1 MKTVLQLLILL
12 LLFVLPVA
20 YGEEVPSK
28 FKQQFLQNPMMVL
41 PHYQTALGR
50 ESYRYAGH
58 PNNKYRLYDFYKRQA
73 IYHMELGKAGAIQPY
88 PGMEGGRLGH
98 WGSSNN
104 SGTIAYPREVG
115 PEYPTLTTRA
125 LKKDLG
131 IHYIRLSEG
140 MLATYDSNTASFKN
154 VYANAKLSVPPKTLA
169 GKIDR
174 WGMSVTLTGQEICTA
189 AAAIPAGAFYTG
201 HHVCGDEIIHQ
212 VRWHDSGDSYI
223 SFTARKFAGGTLVQE
238 AIEAV
243 TALPAIAY
251 SDLRATD
258 TRKGRVTIVGD
269 SRSITNNKQVQ
280 LTLVSRL
287 DGSKVAV
294 TYGARSIDIAPLSK
308 GDAVMISHWFGPS
321 GKQNAAA
328 ATMSKHI
335 APLPSSILKKK
346 SRAYLNTYPATLK
359 RNADR
364 AAAGTAYEIDDID
377 VPLAN
382 KENAPMTLSSIAFT
396 QDGTAYLS
404 TMIGDVW
411 RVTGLGTD
419 GPIEWRQYGGGL
431 SMPLGMQIV
440 NGVPCVLTKCGLL
453 LLKDL
458 NNDGEA
464 DFYERF
470 EKIKIP
476 TKSGQATNKGLR
488 QDSDGN
494 LFYFNNDGMYQV
506 AADGTSYRTIGDYA
520 RQPLGIA
527 LTHEGILISDASE
540 GGQENGTCSLRESAH
555 PSNQNSKAK
564 SKRILYLPRGIDS
577 SAGGKILAKDP
588 RFGPLATSLLGA
600 SYGNATYYQILRD
613 PNDGS
618 PQAALVKLPG
628 TFAAGPRDMAVNP
641 IDGQVY
647 AAGFDGWGDFAVAE
661 GSLHRVRY
669 TGKPTLIPVAWH
681 ARIDGISVT
690 FNHPIDPASLDPKK
704 TFAQQ
709 WNYRDPQS
717 GYGSAEYSVRSPE
730 QLGHDRLPVTDLS
743 VEGDGKTVF
752 FKTEGLLPAM
762 SVHLY
767 MSKLRSQNGLTRE
780 LDLYGT
786 INELQGLTPDA
797 PRLAL
802 TVPVWKAKGSTAL
815 LLANHFAKVNGF
827 DKLER
832 SVGPEVAYKPADLSY
847 EWLSRNVISKQCMP
861 CHAAGMPHD
870 YTHYEGF
877 IKTVNPT
884 TISFSPLLGMLKTD
898 SMPPYPLPKAS
909 DSVKQ
914 AIIDWVQAG
923 AKK

>member
-1 MKTVLQLLILL
+1 
-12 LLFVLPVA
+12 
-20 YGEEVPSK
+20 
-28 FKQQFLQNPMMVL
+28 MMVL

-50 ESYRYAGH
+50 ESYRFAGH

-73 IYHMELGKAGAIQPY
+73 IYHMELGKAGAILPY
-88 PGMEGGRLGH
+88 PGLEGGRLGH

-104 SGTIAYPREVG
+104 SDTVAYPREVG
-115 PEYPTLTTRA
+115 PEYPTLTTRS
-125 LKKDLG
+125 LKREVG
-131 IHYIRLSEG
+131 IHFIRLGKG
-140 MLATYDSNTASFKN
+140 MLATYNSNTATFTS
-154 VYANAKLSVPPKTLA
+154 VYANATLSVPQSALA
-169 GKIDR
+169 GKVDR
-174 WGMSVTLTGQEICTA
+174 WGMSIRLTGQNVCTA
-189 AAAIPAGAFYTG
+189 PAATSVGAFYTG
-201 HHVCGDEIIHQ
+201 HHICGDEVIHQ
-212 VRWHDSGDSYI
+212 VRWHDRGDSYI
-223 SFTARKFAGGTLVQE
+223 SFTARQVAGGTLVQQV
-238 AIEAV
+238 IEAV

-251 SDLRATD
+251 SDLRAGSP
-258 TRKGRVTIVGD
+258 RKGKGKAQVEVEGD
-269 SRSITNNKQVQ
+269 SRSISNNKQVQ
-280 LTLVSRL
+280 LTQVSML

-294 TYGARSIDIAPLSK
+294 TYGARSIDVAPLSK

-328 ATMSKHI
+328 ATMAKHI
-335 APLPSSILKKK
+335 APLPSSILQKK
-346 SRAYLNTYPATLK
+346 SRAYSSTYPATLK
-359 RNADR
+359 RNADP

-377 VPLAN
+377 VPVAN
-382 KENAPMTLSSIAFT
+382 KENAPMTISSIAFA

-404 TMIGDVW
+404 TMLGDVW
-411 RVTGLGTD
+411 RVIGLGTA

-431 SMPLGMQIV
+431 SMPLGMQMV
-440 NGVPCVLTKCGLL
+440 NGVPCVMTQSNIL

-458 NNDGEA
+458 NKDGEA

-476 TKSGQATNKGLR
+476 TKFSQATNKGLR
-488 QDSDGN
+488 QDNDGN
-494 LFYFNNDGMYQV
+494 LFYINNDGMYQV
-506 AADGTSYRTIGDYA
+506 AADGKSFKTIGGKA
-520 RQPLGIA
+520 RQPLGVA
-527 LTHEGILISDASE
+527 LTEDGVLISDASE
-540 GGQENGTCSLRESAH
+540 GNQENGTSTLHESAH
-555 PSNQNSKAK
+555 PGNQNTKAK
-564 SKRILYLPRGIDS
+564 NNRILYLPRGIDS

-618 PQAALVKLPG
+618 PQAAVVKLPG
-628 TFAAGPRDMAVNP
+628 TFAAGPCDMAVNP
-641 IDGQVY
+641 IDGQLYVV
-647 AAGFDGWGDFAVAE
+647 GFDGWGDYAVAE
-661 GSLHRVRY
+661 GSLHRIRY

-681 ARIDGISVT
+681 ARTDGISVT
-690 FNHPIDPASLDPKK
+690 FNHPIDPASLDPKR

-709 WNYRDPQS
+709 WNYRDPKS

-730 QLGHDRLPVTDLS
+730 QLGHDRLPVTNLS

-767 MSKLRSQNGLTRE
+767 MSNLRSQNGLTRE

-802 TVPVWKAKGSTAL
+802 SVPVWEAKGSTSL

-827 DKLER
+827 DEIER
-832 SVGPEVAYKPADLSY
+832 SVGPKVAYKPADLSY
-847 EWLSRNVISKQCMP
+847 EWLSKNVISTQCMP

-877 IKTVNPT
+877 VKTVNLT
-884 TISFSPLLGMLKTD
+884 TIDFSPLLGMLKTD
-898 SMPPYPLPKAS
+898 SMPPFPLPKAS
-909 DSVKQ
+909 DSAKQ
-914 AIIDWVQAG
+914 AIIDWVKAG